1 MAEESDDSDTT
12 RAVQLFKE
20 CVSTKRT
27 ATLQTVNGKIQLS
40 LYGTEPFLSPM
51 NCTKKTNNCEHLSA
65 HIQDNARHIESLKKV
80 IHSAE
85 SLHKVIHSAT
95 KQTTKKSPS
104 ARKRD
109 VERRTK
115 FIQKRKNK
123 LSTST
128 SNHTVPQPLAH
139 QEDPL
144 SDMPPNNN
152 QTIIRDIEQP
162 YQKQPLHQMTSA
174 EFQNWKK
181 SYWTK
186 IKNSQVN

>member
-1 MAEESDDSDTT
+1 MADESDNSDTT
-12 RAVQLFKE
+12 RAIQLFKE
-20 CVSTKRT
+20 CVSNKRT

-109 VERRTK
+109 GERRTR
-115 FIQKRKNK
+115 FIQKRRNI
-123 LSTST
+123 LSTPRS
-128 SNHTVPQPLAH
+128 SNSVPQPPAQ
-139 QEDPL
+139 QENP
-144 SDMPPNNN
+144 SDNMPPTNN
-152 QTIIRDIEQP
+152 QTVILDIEEP
-162 YQKQPLHQMTSA
+162 PQKKALHQMSSI
-174 EFQNWKK
+174 EFDDWKR
-181 SYWTK
+181 SYYKQSKTYR
-186 IKNSQVN
+186 